1 MATYLL
7 ASIDVK
13 DVERYDNDYVPAVGP
28 LIQKHGGRLLVAT
41 DQVDVREGQWPAG
54 RVIVVEFPDAAA
66 AKAWYSDPEYQPLLK
81 IRFEA
86 SEGILGF
93 VDGV

>member
-13 DVERYDNDYVPAVGP
+13 DVERYDRDYVPGVGP
-28 LIQKHGGRLLVAT
+28 LIQKHGDRVLIAT
-41 DQVDVREGQWPAG
+41 DKIDVLEGQWPPG
-54 RVIVVEFPDAAA
+54 RVIVIEFPDADA
-66 AKAWYSDPEYQPLLK
+66 AKAWYSDPEYQPLVK

-86 SEGILGF
+86 SEGLLAF

>member
-13 DVERYDNDYVPAVGP
+13 DVERYDREYVPGVGP
-28 LIQKHGGRLLVAT
+28 LIKKHGGKVLIAT
-41 DQVDVREGQWPAG
+41 DQVDVREGQWPPG

-66 AKAWYSDPEYQPLLK
+66 AKAWYTDPDYQPLLK
-81 IRFEA
+81 IRFDVSDGLLA
-86 SEGILGF
+86 FI
-93 VDGV
+93 DGV